1 MWKIPRLYGIP
12 AKMLRMI
19 ELIYND
25 YKTRAEH
32 ERDYTDPINIESGVK
47 QGCVKSPTLLLIII
61 NWIMKKVTDNRTE
74 ITWKLQTNWKISSL
88 STMCVY

>member
-1 MWKIPRLYGIP
+1 MEYQPRC
-12 AKMLRMI
+12 ATHDSR
-19 ELIYND
+19 LIYND